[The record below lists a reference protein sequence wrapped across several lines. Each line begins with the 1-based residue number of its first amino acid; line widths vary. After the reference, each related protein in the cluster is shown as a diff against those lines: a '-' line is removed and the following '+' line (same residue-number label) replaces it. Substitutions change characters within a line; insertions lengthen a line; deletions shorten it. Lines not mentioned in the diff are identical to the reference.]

1 MDWTAFIKFL
11 ETHPNS
17 AVILPILKQ
26 SKIESFTDTEC
37 IVEVENSGAKF
48 FLDSKRAIIEEILFE
63 FSQKNPVVVFT
74 VAQKKER
81 LTKKKKEQAQSELSL
96 LQFQGKQEEKIRQ
109 SGLQPRYTF
118 ENFAVST
125 SNHMAYAASQAVSKN
140 PATQYNPL
148 FIYGDVGV
156 GKTHLSHAIA
166 HVILK
171 SDFRKRVLYCT
182 SEQFTND
189 LVDAI
194 RTKRTQM
201 VRDKYRLIDV
211 LIVDDIQFIAGKNS
225 VQEEFY
231 HTFNAIVQQGGQIIL
246 TSDRAPKEIKALEDR
261 LRSRFSGGLII
272 DMQKQDFELRT
283 AIVLIKAQERNI
295 DIDMKAAQNI
305 AEKITDS
312 RELEGALLKLLSLSL
327 TNTDTNKITAE
338 SAHDE
343 LEKEAEIFKSKVR
356 PNDVIRAVATYY
368 ELKPSHI
375 RSSTRKQNIAM
386 ARQIAMYMLRVKLG
400 LNLDE
405 CAFILK
411 RKDHTTVLHG
421 VNKVK
426 SMLMRDRGFK
436 DEVESIY
443 QNITAH

>member
-1 MDWTAFIKFL
+1 MDWTAFIKYL
-11 ETHPNS
+11 SSHKSS

-26 SKIESFTDTEC
+26 SKIQSFTETEC
-37 IVEVENSGAKF
+37 VVEVENGGAKF
-48 FLDSKRAIIEEILFE
+48 FLDSKRVIIEEILHE
-63 FSQKNPVVVFT
+63 FTHKNPVAIFSI
-74 VAQKKER
+74 AQKKER
-81 LTKKKKEQAQSELSL
+81 VTKKKQEQAASELSL
-96 LQFQGKQEEKIRQ
+96 LQFQGKQEEKIRN
-109 SGLQPRYTF
+109 SGLQPRFTF
-118 ENFAVST
+118 ENFAVSST
-125 SNHMAYAASQAVSKN
+125 NNMAYAASQAVSKN
-140 PATQYNPL
+140 PSTQYNPL

-194 RTKRTQM
+194 RTKRTQI

-246 TSDRAPKEIKALEDR
+246 TSDRPPKEIKALEDR
-261 LRSRFSGGLII
+261 LRSRFAGGLII
-272 DMQKQDFELRT
+272 DMQKPDFELRT

-327 TNTDTNKITAE
+327 TTTDSNKITAE
-338 SAHDE
+338 SASDQ
-343 LEKEAEIFKSKVR
+343 LEKEAENIKSKVR
-356 PNDVIRAVATYY
+356 PNDVVRAVATYY

-386 ARQIAMYMLRVKLG
+386 ARQIAMYMLRIKLG

-411 RKDHTTVLHG
+411 RKDHTTIMHG
-421 VNKVK
+421 VEKVK
-426 SMLMRDRGFK
+426 AMIMRDRSFK

>member
-11 ETHPNS
+11 ETHNNS

-26 SKIESFTDTEC
+26 SKIESFTEKEC

-48 FLDSKRAIIEEILFE
+48 FLDSKRAIIEEILHE
-63 FSQKNPVVVFT
+63 FSKKNPVVVFT
-74 VAQKKER
+74 VTQKKER

-343 LEKEAEIFKSKVR
+343 LEKEAENFKSKVR

-411 RKDHTTVLHG
+411 RKDHTTILHG